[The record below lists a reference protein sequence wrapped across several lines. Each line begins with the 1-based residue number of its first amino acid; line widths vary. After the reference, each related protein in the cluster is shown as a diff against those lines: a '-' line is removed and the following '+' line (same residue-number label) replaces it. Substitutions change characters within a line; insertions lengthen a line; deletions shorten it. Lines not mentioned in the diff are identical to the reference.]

1 MCRLKKN
8 LMCFRCDNIQ
18 SAGARAVE
26 HRLASAPLPLA
37 PGDADWVFSPFAHI
51 KLRRSSEF
59 KKTIMKTLIL

>member
-37 PGDADWVFSPFAHI
+37 PGDADWILSPLTHIRFFNQRILFFRSAHKI
-51 KLRRSSEF
+51 F
-59 KKTIMKTLIL
+59 